1 MYKNT
6 CFEYNLPASVGGYK
20 EKGNILLIR
29 NIKLDKNSK
38 KGYNQTAVIAVI
50 KKEVIK

>member
-1 MYKNT
+1 M
-6 CFEYNLPASVGGYK
+6 GGYK

-38 KGYNQTAVIAVI
+38 KGDKQTAVIAVM
-50 KKEVIK
+50 KEDVIKGM